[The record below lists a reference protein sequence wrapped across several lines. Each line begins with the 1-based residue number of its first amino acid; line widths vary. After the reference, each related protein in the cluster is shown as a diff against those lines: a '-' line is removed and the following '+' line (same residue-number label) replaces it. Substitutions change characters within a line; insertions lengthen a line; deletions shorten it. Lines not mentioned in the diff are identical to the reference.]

1 METAVFRMTTT
12 RVALLAAVL
21 LIVETAHGQ
30 ATASGK
36 AIPAGD
42 RTIAVA
48 GAGVDL
54 LTTALVHSKDST
66 ESRMIQKSTEIVEL
80 TGDLTGRVLYQVT
93 TEIDFVHKTLV
104 NTGNQVYSG
113 TVAGSAPV
121 MLHDDRFRFEVNLAT
136 GEEQGHVYLV
146 DHIAGP
152 NVRCT
157 LEAKGTGFSAQ
168 GNPTFTYRG
177 ECTIPNR

>member
-1 METAVFRMTTT
+1 MLRMHTTSVAV
-12 RVALLAAVL
+12 LSAVL
-21 LIVETAHGQ
+21 LVVETAHAQPTSQEKRLPG
-30 ATASGK
+30 AE
-36 AIPAGD
+36 

-66 ESRMIQKSTEIVEL
+66 ASRMVQKSTEIVEL

-93 TEIDFVHKTLV
+93 TEIDFVRKMLV

-121 MLHDDRFRFEVNLAT
+121 MLHDDRFRFQVNLAT
-136 GEEQGHVYLV
+136 GEEQGRVYLTNHV
-146 DHIAGP
+146 AGP
-152 NVRCT
+152 KVRCT
-157 LEAKGTGFSAQ
+157 LDVKGTGPNAQ

-177 ECTIPNR
+177 ECTMPGR

>member
-1 METAVFRMTTT
+1 MTTT
-12 RVALLAAVL
+12 LVELASALLV
-21 LIVETAHGQ
+21 IVDTAHGQ
-30 ATASGK
+30 LAASEKPTLRGN
-36 AIPAGD
+36 
-42 RTIAVA
+42 RTVAVA
-48 GAGVDL
+48 GTGVDL

-66 ESRMIQKSTEIVEL
+66 ASRMIQKSTEIVEL

-104 NTGNQVYSG
+104 NTGDQVYSG

-121 MLHDDRFRFEVNLAT
+121 MLHDDRFRFQVNLAT
-136 GEEQGHVYLV
+136 GEEQGRVYLV
-146 DHIAGP
+146 DHVAGP

-157 LEAKGTGFSAQ
+157 LDVKGTGPNAQ

-177 ECTIPNR
+177 ECSMPAR